1 MQYGRE
7 LGLEGRELQKF
18 IETQQSI
25 EREERAE
32 NRRVELAKLEF
43 QVAIEKEKKEVLEKE
58 RLRIQTVLELK
69 NEGVDMSY
77 DLQGM
82 GGRQRAKGP
91 KLPAFVDGKDD
102 LDSYLKRFERFATIN
117 GWEEYEWA
125 TALSALVTGKALDVY

>member
-43 QVAIEKEKKEVLEKE
+43 QVAIEKEKKEVLEKRAVANSNSFRAEE
-58 RLRIQTVLELK
+58 R
-69 NEGVDMSY
+69 
-77 DLQGM
+77 
-82 GGRQRAKGP
+82 GGRY
-91 KLPAFVDGKDD
+91 V
-102 LDSYLKRFERFATIN
+102 
-117 GWEEYEWA
+117 
-125 TALSALVTGKALDVY
+125 V

>member
-1 MQYGRE
+1 MDKLMQYGRE

-69 NEGVDMSY
+69 NEG
-77 DLQGM
+77 
-82 GGRQRAKGP
+82 
-91 KLPAFVDGKDD
+91 
-102 LDSYLKRFERFATIN
+102 T
-117 GWEEYEWA
+117 
-125 TALSALVTGKALDVY
+125 